1 VTRKGSCGAKR
12 QSDEQ
17 SRVAASPGSLREHE
31 RSSSTERHPSPPKF
45 ASKDTPLRW
54 PKARSNGPSGAR
66 LQARRA
72 IGGRLSRIT
81 KSHALSKNCD
91 RAFQEEL
98 WVQLLPH
105 YIKAN
110 LTRTLRRID
119 SLRFG

>member
-1 VTRKGSCGAKR
+1 MGNG
-12 QSDEQ
+12 DEQ
-17 SRVAASPGSLREHE
+17 SRVAAAPSSLREQE

-54 PKARSNGPSGAR
+54 PKARSNGPSAAC

-72 IGGRLSRIT
+72 MGGRLSRIT

-98 WVQLLPH
+98 WVHRPQAEREASLLVDP
-105 YIKAN
+105 N
-110 LTRTLRRID
+110 FCRI
-119 SLRFG
+119 